1 MGCFA
6 MYGALLLTTAAGL
19 FTALGGIL
27 AVIKKPTQK
36 AIAFSMGFAAG
47 IMVTISLGDMLPKAA
62 EYYQSAFSKSMTVL
76 VVASLLFM
84 GMAIAGLL
92 ERCVPEQLA
101 IAQMQ
106 QTQNQNL
113 VHSAVVM
120 AAALVLH
127 NLPEGIL
134 TLFAGISNPDMGVR
148 LAIAVA
154 LHNIPEGMIVAA
166 PLYYATNRRKKAVML
181 ALFSGLSEPVG
192 AVLAFLFVGK
202 FLTPG
207 FLNGLM
213 VLVSGVMLWI
223 SVAELIPT
231 AYNMDKS
238 KTTIVGVGTGVL
250 LLLLGIKLLS

>member
-238 KTTIVGVGTGVL
+238 KTTIAGVGTGVL

>member
-231 AYNMDKS
+231 AYNMHKS
-238 KTTIVGVGTGVL
+238 KTTIAGVGTGVL